1 MPARSV
7 AGLAHVQ
14 RHATIHA
21 LDEGIEGGA
30 AGLAPVEQF
39 DHVDAAPS
47 GFTKAH
53 VASLDAHFLC
63 EIALAQS
70 CMKPELRQLYNK
82 GDIGRR
88 CLLVHVTRRC
98 LSRVPSRRF

>member
-14 RHATIHA
+14 CQASIHA

-39 DHVDAAPS
+39 DHVDAALS
-47 GFTKAH
+47 GFTTAH
-53 VASLDAHFLC
+53 VATLDANFLC
-63 EIALAQS
+63 EIAPAQA
-70 CMKPELRQLYNK
+70 CLKPELRQLSCK
-82 GDIGRR
+82 GGLGCR
-88 CLLVHVTRRC
+88 
-98 LSRVPSRRF
+98 